1 MGNRVGIDVSGRN
14 GDKIA
19 AEAISFGSAVER
31 RGAKTVG
38 VHMGK
43 ILDDCQAAWTAKANV
58 TSTAEVA
65 GKKVNAKG
73 GKHIIAGV
81 FATGLVATHDFASID
96 LSSYKY
102 VGFWIYSDIAVAAGV
117 LQLVLDDTAACAS
130 PVESL
135 DIPALPAGQWRY
147 VKLAFAGAGATRNA
161 ILSVG
166 INAFSD
172 PGAATVFIDDI
183 RAGNAFLGVAED
195 DDALSSAYAQYD
207 PVNIIDDGK
216 AEVGLAATCTCQAGD
231 ALIPVGNGKFA
242 QDSAGVLG
250 DPGIKTV
257 LSRMIAVNDQATGG
271 GAVAARAI

>member
-1 MGNRVGIDVSGRN
+1 MGNKVGIDVSGRN

-19 AEAISFGSAVER
+19 AEAISFGSALER

-38 VHMGK
+38 VHMGR

-73 GKHIIAGV
+73 GKHVIADV
-81 FATGLVATHDFASID
+81 FATGLVATHDIAAID
-96 LSSYKY
+96 LSAYKY

-117 LQLVLDDTAACAS
+117 LQLVLDNTAACAS

-147 VKLAFAGAGATRNA
+147 VKLPFAGAGATRNA
-161 ILSVG
+161 ILSAG
-166 INAFSD
+166 INAVSD

-195 DDALSSAYAQYD
+195 DDARSAYAQYD

-242 QDSAGVLG
+242 QDSAGVPG
-250 DPGIKTV
+250 DPGIRTV

>member
-1 MGNRVGIDVSGRN
+1 MGNKVGIDVSGRN

-19 AEAISFGSAVER
+19 AEAISFGSALER

-38 VHMGK
+38 VHMGR

-73 GKHIIAGV
+73 GKHVIADV
-81 FATGLVATHDFASID
+81 FATGLVATHDIAAID
-96 LSSYKY
+96 LSAYKY
-102 VGFWIYSDIAVAAGV
+102 VGFWVYSDIAVAAGV
-117 LQLVLDDTAACAS
+117 LQLVLDNTAACAS

-147 VKLAFAGAGATRNA
+147 VKLPFAGAGATRNA

-166 INAFSD
+166 INAVSD

-195 DDALSSAYAQYD
+195 DDARSAYAQYD

-216 AEVGLAATCTCQAGD
+216 AEVGLAATCACQAGD

-242 QDSAGVLG
+242 QDSAGVPG
-250 DPGIKTV
+250 DPGLRTV
-257 LSRMIAVNDQATGG
+257 LSRMIAVNDQANGG

>member
-1 MGNRVGIDVSGRN
+1 MGNKVGIDVSGRN

-19 AEAISFGSAVER
+19 AEAISFGSALER

-38 VHMGK
+38 VHMGR
-43 ILDDCQAAWTAKANV
+43 ILDDCQAAWTARANV

-73 GKHIIAGV
+73 GKHVIADV
-81 FATGLVATHDFASID
+81 FATGLVAIHDIAAID
-96 LSSYKY
+96 LSAYKY
-102 VGFWIYSDIAVAAGV
+102 IGFWIYSDIAVAAGV
-117 LQLVLDDTAACAS
+117 LQLVLDNTAACAS

-161 ILSVG
+161 IQSVG
-166 INAFSD
+166 INAVSD

-195 DDALSSAYAQYD
+195 DDARSAYAQYD

>member
-1 MGNRVGIDVSGRN
+1 MGNKVGIDVSGRN
-14 GDKIA
+14 GDKVA
-19 AEAISFGSAVER
+19 AEAISFGSALER

-38 VHMGK
+38 VHMDK
-43 ILDDCQAAWTAKANV
+43 ILDDCQAAWTARANV

-73 GKHIIAGV
+73 GKHVIADV
-81 FATGLVATHDFASID
+81 FATGLVATHDIAAID
-96 LSSYKY
+96 LSAYKY

-117 LQLVLDDTAACAS
+117 LQLVLDNTAACAS

-147 VKLAFAGAGATRNA
+147 VKLPFAGAGATRNA
-161 ILSVG
+161 LLSIG
-166 INAFSD
+166 INAVSD
-172 PGAATVFIDDI
+172 PGAVTVFIDDI
-183 RAGNAFLGVAED
+183 RAGNAFLGIAED
-195 DDALSSAYAQYD
+195 DDARSAYVQYD